1 MDLTAADL
9 TVTEEAFKT
18 IMDRETFVET
28 QQFVDGATFNFTD
41 APDAVTEAAG
51 ETTEAAAAA
60 VGGKEE
66 NGVVTGDNTS
76 VTTPAPFENGDVDD
90 VLIKDSETLAGLL
103 RPVDISAQFPDGII
117 TTTTELAETMTTI
130 MAQEEFDGVED
141 LNDVTLTCDCFRET
155 FVFSLSRFSFSYFSF
170 SLVFTLFFVS
180 LPLDFLNPYFLHSWL
195 VCLKTF
201 LDGREVPLST
211 LHQSTCFLCRQKIP
225 TNGGGGCFKARP
237 QLLDK

>member
-41 APDAVTEAAG
+41 APEADTEAAG
-51 ETTEAAAAA
+51 ETTEAAAAV

-66 NGVVTGDNTS
+66 NGVVTGDNTG

-155 FVFSLSRFSFSYFSF
+155 FVFFLSRFFFFLFFLFSF
-170 SLVFTLFFVS
+170 YS
-180 LPLDFLNPYFLHSWL
+180 
-195 VCLKTF
+195 
-201 LDGREVPLST
+201 
-211 LHQSTCFLCRQKIP
+211 FLCFSPSRF
-225 TNGGGGCFKARP
+225 FKS
-237 QLLDK
+237 LLPS